1 VRAVRADRF
10 GRRAGFSVSAA
21 STSDYRRRLKT
32 KRRRAAEPTAQKEGK
47 REREIVILKTYIFC
61 E

>member
-1 VRAVRADRF
+1 VRADRL

-32 KRRRAAEPTAQKEGK
+32 K
-47 REREIVILKTYIFC
+47 
-61 E
+61 